1 MVQPLVVSP
10 EYADPIDSSR
20 VIRGYKIVLYLAILL
35 QSTTECKNE
44 TNSWPPRSLSQW
56 PGCVAEKAGLWFD
69 GSAKKN
75 IGSRVRERERVA
87 EVPPKC
93 IQDGKTVYSSAT
105 SSDASFLLHLS
116 PAPEPS
122 ANGAS
127 ARRGQPERRRE
138 PSIDFTAVA

>member
-1 MVQPLVVSP
+1 VASTKLVPMARMCCGEGRALVRWISQ
-10 EYADPIDSSR
+10 EKYR
-20 VIRGYKIVLYLAILL
+20 VTGE
-35 QSTTECKNE
+35 S
-44 TNSWPPRSLSQW
+44 
-56 PGCVAEKAGLWFD
+56 
-69 GSAKKN
+69 
-75 IGSRVRERERVA
+75 ERVA

-138 PSIDFTAVA
+138 PSIDFTAVV

>member
-1 MVQPLVVSP
+1 MKPTRGLHEACPNGQDVLRRRQGSGSTDQPRKH
-10 EYADPIDSSR
+10 R
-20 VIRGYKIVLYLAILL
+20 VTG
-35 QSTTECKNE
+35 
-44 TNSWPPRSLSQW
+44 
-56 PGCVAEKAGLWFD
+56 
-69 GSAKKN
+69 
-75 IGSRVRERERVA
+75 ERERVA